1 MERRNAM
8 QWIDLRSDTVTHPTP
23 EMRSAM
29 ASAEVGDD
37 VYGEDPTVNQLEERA
52 AEILGKEAAI
62 FVPSGTMA
70 NLIAVLVHCDR
81 GSEVILGD
89 QSHIY
94 LDEAG
99 GMSACGGIHPRPL
112 PNQPDGTLELESIEA
127 AIRPDDEH
135 YPITQLICL
144 ESPHN
149 ACGGV
154 PLTLDYLQA
163 VRDLAQEHH
172 LKLHLDGA
180 RIFNAAAYFDVDP
193 RQIAQNADSV
203 MFCFSKGLCAPV
215 GSALCGDRAFIQKA
229 RRARKLLGGGMRQAG
244 ILAAAGLVALET
256 ILPRLAEDHQRTRR
270 LADALVEMPGIEL
283 DTYPPQTNMIYFQL
297 KPDSGIT
304 PEQLA
309 QSLEERGILIFPE
322 ARIRLVLHYWIDDDA
337 VESIIAAFREVL
349 GNQS

>member
-37 VYGEDPTVNQLEERA
+37 VYGEDPTVNRLEERA

-112 PNQPDGTLELESIEA
+112 PNQPDGTLKLESIEA

-154 PLTLDYLQA
+154 PLALDYLQA
-163 VRDLAQEHH
+163 VRDLA
-172 LKLHLDGA
+172 
-180 RIFNAAAYFDVDP
+180 AAYFEVDP

-270 LADALVEMPGIEL
+270 LADALDEIPWVEM
-283 DTYPPQTNMIYFQL
+283 DSYPPLTNMIYFQL